1 MDISIDL
8 MPEDRLS
15 SRNTHKF
22 VSKVRLFSRPRIYQY
37 NEDDLQFV
45 SKVWLFSRPRIYQYN
60 EDDLQFQ
67 FLIFTKLSTSM
78 DTHKHGNKEK
88 MSPIY
93 TFFLGFGYSFD
104 QVSEHHFGI
113 LQYSDTD
120 NSKFFL

>member
-22 VSKVRLFSRPRIYQY
+22 VSKVRLFSRCRKYQY
-37 NEDDLQFV
+37 NEDD
-45 SKVWLFSRPRIYQYN
+45 
-60 EDDLQFQ
+60 FQ

-78 DTHKHGNKEK
+78 NTHKHGNKAK

-120 NSKFFL
+120 NCKFFFIQIQTMISFFLFRYRQ